1 MVEQETMEKLINN
14 VKQARKLIKEFEE
27 VGIPEIERNLK
38 IADMNLH
45 WVLWV
50 CGEAVQ
56 YLPNL
61 PLEDLEN
68 Q

>member
-1 MVEQETMEKLINN
+1 MDNQKTMEKLLNN
-14 VKQARKLIKEFEE
+14 VKQARRLIKEFEDI
-27 VGIPEIERNLK
+27 GIPEIERNLR

-56 YLPNL
+56 HLPNL
-61 PLEDLEN
+61 PLEE
-68 Q
+68 